1 MKKRL
6 NNLFKFGRLKA
17 HDLGGNVQVEQ
28 LSGEIH
34 SDLEHPQ
41 EFGFASKAPTES
53 QTYSAYRG
61 GNQESG
67 AVLIIAGRAPI
78 EIAEGDTVM
87 YSAGGATIHCT
98 GAKIELSGDAFGG
111 LIKINDLTTKL
122 NLLAQ
127 EFDTHQHAYFNSAGL
142 QITSP
147 PASDSAGT
155 PDPATPFTA
164 SDYENEDI
172 NHG

>member
-17 HDLGGNVQVEQ
+17 HGSGGNVQVEQ

-41 EFGFASKAPTES
+41 EFGYASRAPTGS

-67 AVLIIAGRAPI
+67 AVLIIAGQAPI
-78 EIAEGDTVM
+78 NIAEGDTVM

-122 NLLAQ
+122 N
-127 EFDTHQHAYFNSAGL
+127 GL
-142 QITSP
+142 ITSYNAHTHFGADAVGGATAP
-147 PASDSAGT
+147 KVSAT
-155 PDPATPFTA
+155 SFTA

-172 NHG
+172 EHG

>member
-6 NNLFKFGRLKA
+6 NNLFKFGRLKS
-17 HDLGGNVQVEQ
+17 HGSRGKVQAEQ

-41 EFGFASKAPTES
+41 AHGFESKAPTGS

-67 AVLIIAGRAPI
+67 AVLIIAGQAPI
-78 EIAEGDTVM
+78 EVAEGDTVM
-87 YSAGGATIHCT
+87 YSAGGATVHCT
-98 GAKIELSGDAFGG
+98 GGKIELSGTAFGG

-122 NLLAQ
+122 NLLIA
-127 EFDTHQHAYFNSAGL
+127 DYNLHTHSRSGHA
-142 QITSP
+142 SP
-147 PASDSAGT
+147 TGT
-155 PDPATPFTA
+155 PLPEADTFTA
-164 SDYENEDI
+164 SDYENGDVE
-172 NHG
+172 HG